1 MKRFA
6 PGNVTG
12 SFSVMRQKIEKAIEE
27 GLTFKRGEGEEE
39 DEQTK
44 RKRREEA
51 KSPIEK
57 VFEERKEEIIKRER
71 ELKARRRLYINDK
84 KEEKK

>member
-27 GLTFKRGEGEEE
+27 GVTFKRGEGVEE

-51 KSPIEK
+51 KSPIE
-57 VFEERKEEIIKRER
+57 
-71 ELKARRRLYINDK
+71 
-84 KEEKK
+84 